1 MYVSIAFYG
10 SVNVCGESGEMLVL
24 PGERC
29 RCDDTTCDTSCTL
42 LSRMVVVFTRFVHF
56 FLPPPRPALNYVT
69 CGSLVKLKHV
79 TTEARL
85 HSHNV
90 NYMTGSRQQSV
101 TGLKS
106 AADPSSFWTIREPYG
121 QPQCIQ
127 GFVVECFP
135 LHTDRA
141 TSPKYP
147 FLWFRFVFHFRFV
160 APCCVCVYFFPLFF
174 HHCPVCVGVRRL
186 SLWKPSPLRNARTPI
201 ASNQKIRLFHAASGK
216 FLHSHQH
223 SSPITR
229 YQEVSCFGG
238 DTQSNTGDDW
248 LLTFKGAFWIQE
260 SKVRLQHVD
269 TGAYLH
275 CSNNAYPKPIE
286 GQLEVAARPRRSADN
301 LWLAAEGIFFP
312 RQDQLRSSKA

>member
-42 LSRMVVVFTRFVHF
+42 LSRMVVIFTRFMHF

-79 TTEARL
+79 TSEARL

-135 LHTDRA
+135 LHTDRLPSTRSSGFA
-141 TSPKYP
+141 LFFT
-147 FLWFRFVFHFRFV
+147 FALLHHVV
-160 APCCVCVYFFPLFF
+160 CVCISFRCSSTIVLCVSVFADYLSGNRLLFVMLE
-174 HHCPVCVGVRRL
+174 HRL
-186 SLWKPSPLRNARTPI
+186 PATKRSVSSTRPQ
-201 ASNQKIRLFHAASGK
+201 ASSCTHIS
-216 FLHSHQH
+216 
-223 SSPITR
+223 TR
-229 YQEVSCFGG
+229 
-238 DTQSNTGDDW
+238 
-248 LLTFKGAFWIQE
+248 
-260 SKVRLQHVD
+260 
-269 TGAYLH
+269 
-275 CSNNAYPKPIE
+275 
-286 GQLEVAARPRRSADN
+286 RRS
-301 LWLAAEGIFFP
+301 LAT
-312 RQDQLRSSKA
+312 RR